1 MIEFFNNAENFVLL
15 FIRLILGATMVY
27 YGSFKI
33 KDPKKNSKNFKKMGF
48 KPEIIWG
55 TLIMGVEFFGG
66 IFIILGIFPRIFAT
80 LFAIQMIT
88 GTFWKIKTDKKF
100 TDYSYDILLFIIC
113 ATIIWFGSGFL
124 TIIDL
129 F

>member
-48 KPEIIWG
+48 KPKIIWG

-100 TDYSYDILLFIIC
+100 TDYSYDILLFIIY

-124 TIIDL
+124 TMVKL